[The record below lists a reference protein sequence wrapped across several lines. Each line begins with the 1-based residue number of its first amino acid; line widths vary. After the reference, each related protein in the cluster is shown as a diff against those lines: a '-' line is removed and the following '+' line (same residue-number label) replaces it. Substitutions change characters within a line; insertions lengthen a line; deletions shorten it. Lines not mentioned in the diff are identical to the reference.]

1 AAPKTTAG
9 AAHTTTAPRQDA
21 QPLATQDAP
30 QPHPPTDQP
39 AQPPS
44 APRTGCG
51 SKPQHQGSNGCGWS
65 DASPTANGPQAQKS
79 HPQSQHAPIP
89 TPRQTARTA
98 TPLADCAANE

>member
-1 AAPKTTAG
+1 GEGPRAHKHHPQPQLPAPPHRTPPQPDPPAGSRSARSPPPAAPKTTAA

-39 AQPPS
+39 AQLPS

-51 SKPQHQGSNGCGWS
+51 SKPQHQGSNGCG
-65 DASPTANGPQAQKS
+65 
-79 HPQSQHAPIP
+79 
-89 TPRQTARTA
+89 
-98 TPLADCAANE
+98 